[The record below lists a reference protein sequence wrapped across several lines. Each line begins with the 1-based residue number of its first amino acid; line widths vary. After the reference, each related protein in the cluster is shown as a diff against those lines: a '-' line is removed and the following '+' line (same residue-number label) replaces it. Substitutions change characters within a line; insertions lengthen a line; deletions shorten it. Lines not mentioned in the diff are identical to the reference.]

1 VIGGFG
7 SVELPLL
14 RVLPLGAYGVS
25 LCQLDVLGVFRRV
38 SAGLDR
44 SNRTEVTVAQH
55 VETRLVDD
63 LDGSEADETVTFALA
78 GRQYEI
84 DLSGENAAKLRDS
97 LASFV
102 AAARRSGGRQRPT
115 TTTRTGARAASAVA
129 SDREHTAAVREW
141 ARQNGHEISDRGR
154 IPNSVLEAYEQ
165 RNAAPSSATE
175 EAPAERRKSAPAVAN
190 PFAVGQ

>member
-1 VIGGFG
+1 M
-7 SVELPLL
+7 ELLLL
-14 RVLPLGAYGVS
+14 RVLPQRVYRLQ

-63 LDGSEADETVTFALA
+63 LDGSDAAETVTFALA

-84 DLSGENAAKLRDS
+84 DLSGENAAKLRES

-102 AAARRSGGRQRPT
+102 AAARRSGGRQRST
-115 TTTRTGARAASAVA
+115 GTRSAARAVSSVA
-129 SDREHTAAVREW
+129 IDREHTAAVREW

-165 RNAAPSSATE
+165 RTAAPSAPLE
-175 EAPAERRKSAPAVAN
+175 KDAPVEKEASAERRKSAPVAN

>member
-1 VIGGFG
+1 
-7 SVELPLL
+7 
-14 RVLPLGAYGVS
+14 
-25 LCQLDVLGVFRRV
+25 
-38 SAGLDR
+38 
-44 SNRTEVTVAQH
+44 VTVAQH

-84 DLSGENAAKLRDS
+84 DLSGENAAKLRES

-115 TTTRTGARAASAVA
+115 ATRSAPRAAVA

-141 ARQNGHEISDRGR
+141 ARQNGHDISDRGR

-165 RNAAPSSATE
+165 RNAVPSATADE
-175 EAPAERRKSAPAVAN
+175 EAPKGKRKSAPAVAN
-190 PFAVGQ
+190 PFTVSH

>member
-1 VIGGFG
+1 
-7 SVELPLL
+7 
-14 RVLPLGAYGVS
+14 
-25 LCQLDVLGVFRRV
+25 
-38 SAGLDR
+38 
-44 SNRTEVTVAQH
+44 VTVAQH

-84 DLSGENAAKLRDS
+84 DLSGENAAKLRES
-97 LASFV
+97 LASFI

-115 TTTRTGARAASAVA
+115 ATRSAPRAVSPVA

-165 RNAAPSSATE
+165 RNVAPSAAAE
-175 EAPAERRKSAPAVAN
+175 REAPAEKEAPAERRKSAPAVAN

>member
-1 VIGGFG
+1 
-7 SVELPLL
+7 
-14 RVLPLGAYGVS
+14 
-25 LCQLDVLGVFRRV
+25 
-38 SAGLDR
+38 
-44 SNRTEVTVAQH
+44 VTVAQH

-84 DLSGENAAKLRDS
+84 DLSGENAAKLRES

-115 TTTRTGARAASAVA
+115 ATRSAARAESSVA

-165 RNAAPSSATE
+165 RNAAPPAAAE
-175 EAPAERRKSAPAVAN
+175 KEAPVEKEAPAERRKSAPAVAN